1 MRERWID
8 ETRGYALL
16 LVVFGHM
23 GISYFG
29 QYFTSCH
36 LPIFYFLSGYLF
48 STRDKFP
55 LFVKKKMKRLLIPYF
70 CFGAIL
76 LTSSLVMGG
85 VLSELL
91 VKFAVQKRMYTIW
104 FLTSLFFVNIIFY
117 WITKLTRGKS
127 WVIMAISL
135 MMYISGVFYY
145 KNGGQPLFWN
155 IDTVLVATIWFA
167 AGFVLKNSCLPSRLS
182 QMKNQKRNT
191 LLMIAF
197 SGITYLSVVFIN
209 WEYCHEKFDIAMR
222 TMGIPLLTLSA
233 TFAGI
238 IMFMSVARLIQIG
251 FVNYLGRNTMVYFAL
266 HQTVMIPLLGWVY
279 ASLGL
284 FTQESMTGD
293 LIRLVLSIFLIFA
306 CLYPIEKLLNHSK
319 LKFMLGL

>member
-16 LVVFGHM
+16 LVVLGHM

-29 QYFTSCH
+29 QFFTSCH

-48 STRDKFP
+48 STHDNFSVF
-55 LFVKKKMKRLLIPYF
+55 LKKKVKRLLIPYF
-70 CFGAIL
+70 CLGAIL
-76 LTSSLVMGG
+76 IISSVIMGG
-85 VLSELL
+85 VIFDLL
-91 VKFAVQKRMYTIW
+91 LKFALQKRMYTIW
-104 FLTSLFFVNIIFY
+104 FLTSLFFVNILFY
-117 WITKLTRGKS
+117 WLTKLTHGKS
-127 WVIMAISL
+127 WMIIVISV
-135 MMYISGVFYY
+135 MMYISGVLYY
-145 KNGGQPLFWN
+145 KNGGLPLLWN
-155 IDTVLVATIWFA
+155 IDTVLIATIWFA
-167 AGFVLKNSCLPSRLS
+167 AGFVLKNSSFSPSLS
-182 QMKNQKRNT
+182 QVKNQRRNT
-191 LLMIAF
+191 ILTIIL
-197 SGITYLSVVFIN
+197 SGIIYLSVVFIN
-209 WEYCHEKFDIAMR
+209 WELCHEKFDIAMR
-222 TMGIPLLTLSA
+222 TMGIPLLTLTA

-284 FTQESMTGD
+284 FMQESMTSD

-306 CLYPIEKLLNHSK
+306 CLYPIDKLLNHSK